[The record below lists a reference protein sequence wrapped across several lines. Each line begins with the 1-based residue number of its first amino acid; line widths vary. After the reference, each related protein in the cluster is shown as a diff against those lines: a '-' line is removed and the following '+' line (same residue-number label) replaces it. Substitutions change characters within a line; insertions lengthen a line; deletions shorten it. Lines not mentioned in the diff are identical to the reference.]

1 MSFKLLYFLS
11 ISNYIVIVIINFQKF
26 INNIIS
32 YFVTFL
38 WAARMRVTRGYTTTF
53 CIEGYNVHVC
63 LCLIVKYV
71 SRATFNIG
79 RCSIQCHYSCLCF
92 NSTKSNGIRKIILQQ
107 YKSRPTSYTCNLGG
121 KICVLPN

>member
-1 MSFKLLYFLS
+1 
-11 ISNYIVIVIINFQKF
+11 
-26 INNIIS
+26 
-32 YFVTFL
+32 
-38 WAARMRVTRGYTTTF
+38 
-53 CIEGYNVHVC
+53 
-63 LCLIVKYV
+63 V

-121 KICVLPN
+121 KICVLPNWVSYLWWTNISFRIRVMGRI